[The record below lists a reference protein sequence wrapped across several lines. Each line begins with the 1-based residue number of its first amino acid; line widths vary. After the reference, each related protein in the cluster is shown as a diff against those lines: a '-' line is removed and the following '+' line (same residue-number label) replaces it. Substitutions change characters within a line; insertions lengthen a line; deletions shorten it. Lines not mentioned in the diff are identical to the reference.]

1 VSWNVIP
8 FFPVEAG
15 VLTRTASIL
24 VAVLIAV
31 APSALCDDIILS
43 FVSGECVVDVDG
55 DGTWSVASVGMHLH
69 TDSVIRTGRN
79 GQAELSYGHDR
90 IAIGSDTVIR
100 LHTIADN
107 LMARDSV
114 GWFQR
119 VSRRFIP
126 MVSSPSDRTESA
138 TLGVR
143 GDRQNED
150 DIVWM
155 DEEGTGYTQREILR
169 GKAQYEEG
177 NYAQAI
183 SIFKR
188 LKEGDQDFSPNGEL
202 SFYLGASL
210 FNSVQYEE
218 ALPYLRQSI
227 RDQDAHYREAAL
239 LYYSFSCYF
248 TNQYDRAI
256 DGFIT
261 YIEEFEE
268 SELLPHALLM
278 LGKSYKAVGDSLYAT
293 TYFRDIEDHYS
304 DTEVYEYAV
313 QELRGYE

>member
-1 VSWNVIP
+1 MIR
-8 FFPVEAG
+8 
-15 VLTRTASIL
+15 RTAPIL
-24 VAVLIAV
+24 IAVLIAV
-31 APSALCDDIILS
+31 APCALCDDILLS

-55 DGTWSVASVGMHLH
+55 DGQYATASVGMHLH

-79 GQAELSYGHDR
+79 GQAELSYGNER
-90 IAIGSDTVIR
+90 IAIGSDTVIKIA
-100 LHTIADN
+100 TIADN
-107 LMARDSV
+107 LMARDNV

-126 MVSSPSDRTESA
+126 ISSSLSDKTETA

-143 GDRQNED
+143 GDMQDED
-150 DIVWM
+150 DVVWM
-155 DEEGTGYTQREILR
+155 DEEGNGLTQQELR
-169 GKAQYEEG
+169 RAKALYEDG

-188 LKEGDQDFSPNGEL
+188 LKEGDLDHSPNGEL

-227 RDQDAHYREAAL
+227 RDHDAHYREAAL
-239 LYYSFSCYF
+239 LYYSFTCYF
-248 TNQYDRAI
+248 TDQYDRAI

-278 LGKSYKAVGDSLYAT
+278 LGKSYKAVGDSQYAT
-293 TYFRDIEDHYS
+293 MYFQDIEDHYS